1 MTEQKIKVKKR
12 DGHFEPLDIAKIH
25 RVVEWAAE
33 CLDVSSSQVEINSH
47 IQFYNGI
54 STTDIHET
62 LVKSAADLISTEY
75 PDYQYMAAR
84 LALFHIRKIA
94 YGEFVPTRLYKHIQS
109 MIEKGVYD
117 KEILEKYTEEEIN
130 AIESFVD
137 HTRDLNFAYAGI
149 KQMESKYLVQN
160 RVTKRVYES
169 PQVAFV
175 LIPTCLFAD
184 YPKETRLGYI
194 KKFYD
199 ALSLFKISLPT
210 PIMAGVRTPTRQFS
224 SCFPADQQVLTSEG
238 YKFIEDVNV
247 GDMVLTKEGSFSP
260 VKTLTCRQYTG
271 ENFIK
276 LKSTL
281 SHRNDFM
288 STEDH
293 LVWTL
298 PKGESEP
305 KWVEAKDIKIGD
317 YVSIPFN
324 KEIIP
329 LTNVRM
335 IDYVN
340 NPRYTLCDDG
350 YIRKTTSDVRVRSGE
365 YDDKIKPVKND
376 IVLNNDIFKLMG
388 MYIGNGHC
396 DKNVHCVSF
405 TMNAKDKHKIEFI
418 VNTVKDNFGLNC
430 SISYNNNDHSCK
442 VSVHSYVFKEFILY
456 HLGTGFNKKKISKEV
471 MNSEHD
477 KQLSLLL
484 GVIETDGC
492 LHNSG
497 INIGLSNK
505 FLSKQLTEISLR
517 LKLKPSISFN
527 EPGRKPPITRADG
540 TISEVITREVSY
552 LIFFSIGSNA
562 SLIKEYLGNDEA
574 RYANYLES
582 SVMVTVP
589 GSEEYSKYIRNNV
602 IFKDDYCFSRV
613 TLAIHLLNET
623 KPMVYD
629 IEVENEHSFT
639 AGSIGVHNC
648 TVIDCDDS
656 LDSINAATSSIVK
669 YISQRAGIGINGGR
683 IRALG
688 SEIRKGEAIHT
699 GVIPFW
705 KMFQAA
711 VKSCSQGGI
720 RGGAATLFYPIWH
733 LEVESLLV
741 LKNNRGVEDNRI
753 RQLDYGVQINKLM
766 YQRLIEDKDIT
777 LLSPHSV
784 EGLYDAYFN
793 DQELFEKLY
802 LEAENNPLIPKKTIK
817 ATDLFTL
824 LMSERANTGRIYIM
838 NTDHMNTHSSFIEK
852 EATIYTSNLC
862 MEIGLPIKPLNN
874 ISDEEG
880 EIALC
885 TLGALNL
892 GMVDKDKLEDIEE
905 SMDLIVRALDSVLDY
920 QNYPVKA
927 ARNSVNKYRPL
938 GIGVINYA
946 YYLAKNGARYSNS
959 SGHRMTHELFEAI
972 QYYALKSSVQLAKEK
987 GKCGAFENTKY
998 SKGILPIDTYKKSID
1013 EYAPFEYKLDWE
1025 SLRKDIVQYGLR
1037 NATLTSLMPS
1047 ESSSQVSNATNGI
1060 DLPRG
1065 PITVKASK
1073 DGILKQVVPD
1083 YKNLDSSYEYL
1094 WYDSN
1099 NIGMLKLVA
1108 IMQKFVDQSIS
1119 TNTRY
1124 NPVNY
1129 PNGKVPM
1136 KELLKELLIAYKY
1149 GIKTL
1154 YYHHTNDGSNDTQD
1168 SLDDGCAG
1176 GACKI

>member
-1 MTEQKIKVKKR
+1 MTSEMIKVTKR
-12 DGHFEPLDIAKIH
+12 DGRLENLDIEKIH
-25 RVVEWAAE
+25 RVVSWAAE
-33 CLDVSSSQVEINSH
+33 GLDVSPSEVELKAQ
-47 IQFYNGI
+47 IQLYNGI
-54 STTDIHET
+54 HTEAIHAT
-62 LVKSAADLISTEY
+62 LIKSAADLISLEN

-84 LALFHIRKIA
+84 LAVFNIRKIA
-94 YGEFVPTRLYKHIQS
+94 YGEYTPPRLYTHIHS
-109 MIEKGVYD
+109 MIEKGIYD
-117 KEILEKYTEEEIN
+117 KEILEKYTEEEIDL
-130 AIESFVD
+130 IESFVD
-137 HTRDLNFAYAGI
+137 HNRDMNFAYAGI

-169 PQVAFV
+169 PQIAFI

-184 YPKETRLGYI
+184 YPKETRIDYI
-194 KKFYD
+194 KKFYN

-210 PIMAGVRTPTRQFS
+210 PIMAGVRTPTKQFA
-224 SCFPADQQVLTSEG
+224 SC
-238 YKFIEDVNV
+238 
-247 GDMVLTKEGSFSP
+247 
-260 VKTLTCRQYTG
+260 C
-271 ENFIK
+271 
-276 LKSTL
+276 
-281 SHRNDFM
+281 
-288 STEDH
+288 
-293 LVWTL
+293 
-298 PKGESEP
+298 
-305 KWVEAKDIKIGD
+305 
-317 YVSIPFN
+317 
-324 KEIIP
+324 
-329 LTNVRM
+329 
-335 IDYVN
+335 
-340 NPRYTLCDDG
+340 
-350 YIRKTTSDVRVRSGE
+350 
-365 YDDKIKPVKND
+365 
-376 IVLNNDIFKLMG
+376 
-388 MYIGNGHC
+388 
-396 DKNVHCVSF
+396 
-405 TMNAKDKHKIEFI
+405 
-418 VNTVKDNFGLNC
+418 
-430 SISYNNNDHSCK
+430 
-442 VSVHSYVFKEFILY
+442 
-456 HLGTGFNKKKISKEV
+456 
-471 MNSEHD
+471 
-477 KQLSLLL
+477 
-484 GVIETDGC
+484 
-492 LHNSG
+492 
-497 INIGLSNK
+497 
-505 FLSKQLTEISLR
+505 
-517 LKLKPSISFN
+517 
-527 EPGRKPPITRADG
+527 
-540 TISEVITREVSY
+540 
-552 LIFFSIGSNA
+552 
-562 SLIKEYLGNDEA
+562 
-574 RYANYLES
+574 
-582 SVMVTVP
+582 
-589 GSEEYSKYIRNNV
+589 
-602 IFKDDYCFSRV
+602 
-613 TLAIHLLNET
+613 
-623 KPMVYD
+623 
-629 IEVENEHSFT
+629 
-639 AGSIGVHNC
+639 
-648 TVIDCDDS
+648 VIDCDDT

-753 RQLDYGVQINKLM
+753 RQLDYGVQINRLM

-802 LEAENNPLIPKKTIK
+802 VEAENNPLIPKKTIK
-817 ATDLFTL
+817 ATELFTL

-838 NTDHMNTHSSFIEK
+838 NVDHANTHSSFIEK

-862 MEIGLPIKPLNN
+862 LEITLPIKPLNN
-874 ISDEEG
+874 ILDEEG
-880 EIALC
+880 EVALC

-892 GMVDKDKLEDIEE
+892 GSVDKDNLDDIEE

-927 ARNSVNKYRPL
+927 ARNSVDKYRPL

-946 YYLAKNGARYSNS
+946 YYLAKNGARYSNA
-959 SGHRMTHELFEAI
+959 SGHKLTHELFEAI

-1013 EYAPFEYKLDWE
+1013 EFASFDYRLDWE
-1025 SLRKDIVQYGLR
+1025 SLRKDIVEYGLR

-1073 DGILKQVVPD
+1073 DGILKQVVPEYD
-1083 YKNLDSSYEYL
+1083 KLGYDYEYL

-1124 NPVNY
+1124 NPANY

-1136 KELLKELLIAYKY
+1136 KEMLKELLLAYKY
-1149 GIKTL
+1149 GVKTL
-1154 YYHHTNDGSNDTQD
+1154 YYHHTNDGSDDTQD

>member
-25 RVVEWAAE
+25 RVVEWAADG
-33 CLDVSSSQVEINSH
+33 LDVSSSQVEINSH

-75 PDYQYMAAR
+75 PDYQHMAAR
-84 LALFHIRKIA
+84 LTLFHIRKIA

-175 LIPTCLFAD
+175 LIPICLFAD

-224 SCFPADQQVLTSEG
+224 S
-238 YKFIEDVNV
+238 
-247 GDMVLTKEGSFSP
+247 
-260 VKTLTCRQYTG
+260 
-271 ENFIK
+271 
-276 LKSTL
+276 
-281 SHRNDFM
+281 
-288 STEDH
+288 
-293 LVWTL
+293 
-298 PKGESEP
+298 
-305 KWVEAKDIKIGD
+305 
-317 YVSIPFN
+317 
-324 KEIIP
+324 
-329 LTNVRM
+329 
-335 IDYVN
+335 
-340 NPRYTLCDDG
+340 
-350 YIRKTTSDVRVRSGE
+350 
-365 YDDKIKPVKND
+365 
-376 IVLNNDIFKLMG
+376 
-388 MYIGNGHC
+388 
-396 DKNVHCVSF
+396 
-405 TMNAKDKHKIEFI
+405 
-418 VNTVKDNFGLNC
+418 
-430 SISYNNNDHSCK
+430 
-442 VSVHSYVFKEFILY
+442 
-456 HLGTGFNKKKISKEV
+456 
-471 MNSEHD
+471 
-477 KQLSLLL
+477 
-484 GVIETDGC
+484 
-492 LHNSG
+492 
-497 INIGLSNK
+497 
-505 FLSKQLTEISLR
+505 
-517 LKLKPSISFN
+517 
-527 EPGRKPPITRADG
+527 
-540 TISEVITREVSY
+540 
-552 LIFFSIGSNA
+552 
-562 SLIKEYLGNDEA
+562 
-574 RYANYLES
+574 
-582 SVMVTVP
+582 
-589 GSEEYSKYIRNNV
+589 
-602 IFKDDYCFSRV
+602 
-613 TLAIHLLNET
+613 
-623 KPMVYD
+623 
-629 IEVENEHSFT
+629 
-639 AGSIGVHNC
+639 C

-802 LEAENNPLIPKKTIK
+802 TEAENNPLIPKKTIK

-862 MEIGLPIKPLNN
+862 VSGDTEVLTDKGMIKIGEHVGEKFTIWNGFEWSESIEFVKTNTDQDLYRVELTDGRYLDCTSEHKWILEDGARIPTKELAEGVKLSVWNTPPVSSDLIKVSHVINQSIVKSITKLDGKHDTFCVFEPKNNSVVFNNIMTGNCMEIGLPIKPLNN

-892 GMVDKDKLEDIEE
+892 GTVDKDNLEEIEE

-927 ARNSVNKYRPL
+927 ARNSVDKYRPL

-946 YYLAKNGARYSNS
+946 YYLTKNGARYSNS
-959 SGHRMTHELFEAI
+959 SGHQMTHELFEAI

-1013 EYAPFEYKLDWE
+1013 EYASFEYKLDWE
-1025 SLRKDIVQYGLR
+1025 SLRKDIIQYGLR

-1124 NPVNY
+1124 NPANY